1 MRDGD
6 CATSTPLLASFPAC
20 HSLTGRGAINHK
32 ECEAFNARGKT
43 SKTILKIPIERERFD

>member
-1 MRDGD
+1 MPDGD

-20 HSLTGRGAINHK
+20 HSLTGRGAINRK
-32 ECEAFNARGKT
+32 EYEAFNARGKT